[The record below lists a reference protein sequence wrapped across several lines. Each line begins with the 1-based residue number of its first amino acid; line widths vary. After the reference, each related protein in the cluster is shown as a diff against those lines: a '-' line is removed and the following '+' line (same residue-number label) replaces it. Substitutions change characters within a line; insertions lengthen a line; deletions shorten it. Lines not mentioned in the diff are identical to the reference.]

1 MIVQFKMSGLMNFPC
16 CFFPTS
22 NENEGQMKNY
32 ATDTMN
38 ELLGMF
44 GFDKV
49 DQDETDQLK
58 LGDKFSAK
66 AGRCDKVLTFH
77 QLNHKKMVSSADD
90 RWTFSNFFQKFS
102 KFLFSSP
109 FGRIHVNINS

>member
-1 MIVQFKMSGLMNFPC
+1 MHNHESTAQNKAGDLPFFV
-16 CFFPTS
+16 FFPIS

-66 AGRCDKVLTFH
+66 AGRYT
-77 QLNHKKMVSSADD
+77 
-90 RWTFSNFFQKFS
+90 
-102 KFLFSSP
+102 
-109 FGRIHVNINS
+109 VN